1 MSEYFRMSLYGLC
14 LPEAVLEPDCPVP
27 SRRNHHS
34 LLREG
39 EDCNW
44 IRRPMF
50 QPWCSFKVCNNG
62 ERSITDVLIS
72 STQMTQL
79 HNNSERL
86 WALSPAQL
94 HWCRQEKAKSWR
106 RKQVTTSKLF
116 LCQCFISFP
125 AASTHVQLVQ
135 MKNLLWI
142 YVSQAWPHTVQQPFL
157 FFGGQSSGR
166 AGVLAVQVNMAKSFL
181 LIPEVLIFKCKFA
194 FCSFGQGATFG
205 PVNLAG
211 MLASCGAATLQ
222 QILCGG
228 NSQRSVRAKQASTGS
243 RCSAARSQLTCWWDY
258 LCWIRRQARLRTC
271 WSLLRLPQKVSTFVL

>member
-79 HNNSERL
+79 QNNWERL

-106 RKQVTTSKLF
+106 RKQVNYFQALPLPVF
-116 LCQCFISFP
+116 YFIPCCFHSCSVSPDEKP
-125 AASTHVQLVQ
+125 AL
-135 MKNLLWI
+135 
-142 YVSQAWPHTVQQPFL
+142 
-157 FFGGQSSGR
+157 
-166 AGVLAVQVNMAKSFL
+166 
-181 LIPEVLIFKCKFA
+181 
-194 FCSFGQGATFG
+194 
-205 PVNLAG
+205 
-211 MLASCGAATLQ
+211 
-222 QILCGG
+222 
-228 NSQRSVRAKQASTGS
+228 
-243 RCSAARSQLTCWWDY
+243 D
-258 LCWIRRQARLRTC
+258 
-271 WSLLRLPQKVSTFVL
+271 LRLPGLAPHSSAAFPFLWGAVLRQGRCAGCSGQHGKKLSSDTWGSHI